1 MKKLYDKT
9 DIVTKYSD
17 REWEVFETKFNNVY
31 PDYLVKLNKK
41 CPKMTE
47 NEQKY
52 CCLFILGIKAEK
64 ISAVLGV
71 EPNTVSKY

>member
-1 MKKLYDKT
+1 
-9 DIVTKYSD
+9 
-17 REWEVFETKFNNVY
+17 
-31 PDYLVKLNKK
+31 
-41 CPKMTE
+41 MTE

-71 EPNTVSKY
+71 EPNTVSKYRKGILKKNLSLDNRLSFEELLTSLV